1 MSRTI
6 EVDTKTF
13 FRFWVV
19 LGVLAVLAI
28 LILRA
33 GTGLIIVGLSI
44 FLAVAIKPLAKKIDR
59 LDKRKKRPALTSV
72 LAVSIVVLIVGVAVG
87 IIGPMV
93 VNETSRFVQ
102 QAPEMIQN
110 TVGELDGVNNIFS
123 NIGMDDFSGQV
134 VEAAKNFSG
143 DFLKNASGFVV
154 SGIGTV
160 GNILTGIV
168 LTIVLTI
175 LFMTQ
180 GPELVEWLKKKVA
193 GKNTK
198 AGDLA
203 SRVLSEIAGVIS
215 KYVTGQVLVGILD
228 GTVVGLTTFILSLIF
243 GFSSGFAFPM
253 ALIAAIFYLIPMFG
267 PIISTILITLL
278 LVFQNPI
285 AGLVFLIF
293 YIVYLQIENNIIAPK
308 VQGNSLKLPTLVI
321 LVAITIGMY
330 AFGLLGAIISI
341 PIAGVIKVLIDE
353 YPNIKELGE

>member
-13 FRFWVV
+13 FRFWLV
-19 LGVLAVLAI
+19 LGILAVLAI
-28 LILRA
+28 LILKA
-33 GTGLIIVGLSI
+33 GTGLIIVGLSV
-44 FLAVAIKPLAKKIDR
+44 FLAIAIKPLAEKIDK
-59 LDKRKKRPALTSV
+59 LDKRKKRPGLTSV
-72 LAVSIVVLIVGVAVG
+72 LAVLIVVLIVGAAAG

-110 TVGELDGVNNIFS
+110 TVGGLDGINNIFS
-123 NIGMDDFSGQV
+123 NIGIDNFSDQV
-134 VEAAKNFSG
+134 VDAVKAFSG
-143 DFLKNASGFVV
+143 DFVKNASGIVV

-160 GNILTGIV
+160 GNILTGMV

-180 GPELVEWLKKKVA
+180 GPELVDWLKQKIT

-198 AGDLA
+198 AGNLA
-203 SRVLSEIAGVIS
+203 SRILSKVAGVIS

-228 GTVVGLTTFILSLIF
+228 GVVVGFTTFILSLIF

-253 ALIAAIFYLIPMFG
+253 ALVAMIFYLIPMFG
-267 PIISTILITLL
+267 PIISCVLITLL
-278 LVFQNPI
+278 IMFQNPI
-285 AGLVFLIF
+285 AGAIFLVF
-293 YIVYLQIENNIIAPK
+293 YIVYLQIENNVIAPK

-353 YPNIKELGE
+353 YPNIKELSE